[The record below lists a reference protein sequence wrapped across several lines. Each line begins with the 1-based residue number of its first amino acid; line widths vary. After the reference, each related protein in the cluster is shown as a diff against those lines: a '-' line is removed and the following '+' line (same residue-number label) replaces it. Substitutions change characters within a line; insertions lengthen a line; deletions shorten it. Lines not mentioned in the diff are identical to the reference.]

1 MGQILSPKALAEFIR
16 IILEKEKE
24 KKRGKRPH
32 PFCAGAACFGKEVP
46 MNVPALI
53 DKMLVLF
60 FAVAAGFVCGKRG
73 WLDDAG
79 NRTISRLV
87 VMLTNPMLALSSVM
101 GKERLMSNRQVLFL
115 TAIGFA
121 LLFSCMAISRLV
133 VRALRVPAD
142 DRGLMRFLF
151 SYCNISYIGYPV
163 VQSLFGMD
171 ASFYVTVIV
180 LCSQLLM
187 WSYGVHLVSGHGKF
201 HWHWGILK
209 NHCLIASLSAYA
221 IYLTGWQAPALLSS
235 MCSFIGQTTS
245 PLIMLITGSA
255 LALMPLKNVFANW
268 RLYAMYAIKLVLLP
282 VAAYF
287 LLRGVISDP
296 LLLGVIVTVL
306 CIPSATNATNIAYL
320 YGGNHELASAG
331 VMLSTLLSMG
341 TMPAILQLLFR

>member
-1 MGQILSPKALAEFIR
+1 ME
-16 IILEKEKE
+16 
-24 KKRGKRPH
+24 
-32 PFCAGAACFGKEVP
+32 
-46 MNVPALI
+46 
-53 DKMLVLF
+53 KMLVLF
-60 FAVAAGFVCGKRG
+60 FAMAAGFICGKRG

-87 VMLTNPMLALSSVM
+87 VMLTNPMLALSSVL
-101 GKERLMSNRQVLFL
+101 GKERLMSNRQVLLL
-115 TAIGFA
+115 TAAAFA

-133 VRALRVPAD
+133 VRVLKVPER

-171 ASFYVTVIV
+171 ASFYVTVVV
-180 LCSQLLM
+180 LCSQLFM

-201 HWHWGILK
+201 HWRWGILK
-209 NHCLIASLSAYA
+209 NHCLIASLTSYI
-221 IYLTGWQAPALLSS
+221 IYLTGLQLPEIFSS

-255 LALMPLKNVFANW
+255 LALMPLKNVFTNGK
-268 RLYAMYAIKLVLLP
+268 LYAMYAVKLVLLP
-282 VAAYF
+282 AAAFF
-287 LLRGVISDP
+287 LLRGIIHDE

-320 YGGNHELASAG
+320 YGGNHELASSG
-331 VMLSTLLSMG
+331 VMLSTLASMV
-341 TMPAILQLLFR
+341 TMPVLLQLLFG